1 MNTNTNIFEYA
12 SRHKFRYP
20 YKGMITTED
29 LWDLAP
35 AQLDVIFKALNKD
48 VKVVQE
54 ESLLDKVANAD
65 KEALMKIE
73 IVKHIFNVKAAEA
86 AAQKDA
92 VAKAAKKQLI
102 LGVLARKRETAIENM
117 SEDELQKMLAE
128 LE

>member
-12 SRHKFRYP
+12 SRYKFRYP
-20 YKGMITTED
+20 YKGLITTED

-35 AQLDVIFKALNKD
+35 AQLDIIFKALNKD

-65 KEALMKIE
+65 KEVLMKIE
-73 IVKHIFNVKAAEA
+73 IVKHIFNVKAAEQQA
-86 AAQKDA
+86 AKDA
-92 VAKAAKKQLI
+92 VAKAAKKQMI
-102 LGVLARKRETAIENM
+102 MGVLARKRETAIENM
-117 SEDELQKMLAE
+117 SEEDLQKMLAE